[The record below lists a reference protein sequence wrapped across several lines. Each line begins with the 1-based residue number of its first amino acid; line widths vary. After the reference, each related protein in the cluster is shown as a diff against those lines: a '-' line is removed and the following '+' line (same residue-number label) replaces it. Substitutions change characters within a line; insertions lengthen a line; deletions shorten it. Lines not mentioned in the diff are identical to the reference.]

1 MATKK
6 TLLEKIFGAEKA
18 EQVRASWRVETYS
31 RYFKAL
37 DESNK
42 EFLKTGKF
50 KNSQELIDATNEF
63 KLSEINEKRKRR
75 LLINKRN
82 ASKPRKKDKPSKSE
96 LLSYKSKYAYDNGNA
111 RGWKSAAKIDFS
123 LDAKTINKILE

>member
-18 EQVRASWRVETYS
+18 EQVRASWRMETYS

-63 KLSEINEKRKRR
+63 KLLELIHCP
-75 LLINKRN
+75 LLFVI
-82 ASKPRKKDKPSKSE
+82 
-96 LLSYKSKYAYDNGNA
+96 
-111 RGWKSAAKIDFS
+111 
-123 LDAKTINKILE
+123 ILI